1 MSLAGFALGAS
12 FLFSL
17 QKKKK
22 KNHVDT
28 LTDIYLQVRLC
39 NLGIFF
45 FMKQNISA

>member
-1 MSLAGFALGAS
+1 MSLAGFALGAG

-17 QKKKK
+17 QKK

-39 NLGIFF
+39 NLGFF
-45 FMKQNISA
+45 FL